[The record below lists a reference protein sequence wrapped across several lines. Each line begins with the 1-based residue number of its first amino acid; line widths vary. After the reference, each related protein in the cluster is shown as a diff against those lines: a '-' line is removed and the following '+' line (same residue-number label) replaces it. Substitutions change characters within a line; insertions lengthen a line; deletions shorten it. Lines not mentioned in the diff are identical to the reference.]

1 LARRSADERY
11 DPLKLGGAKLW
22 RDLIDAAVMEQ
33 EDSRDHVF
41 GYALGGGPDLF
52 LRMKLETNWFVMG
65 RKIYRLRTAGPG
77 TAGRRQANVTSA
89 DRPGTTRSR

>member
-41 GYALGGGPDLF
+41 GHALGGGPDLF
-52 LRMKLETNWFVMG
+52 LRMKLENELVRLGQEDIPAPDRRARRG
-65 RKIYRLRTAGPG
+65 RPSSGQRNFG
-77 TAGRRQANVTSA
+77 
-89 DRPGTTRSR
+89 